1 MALLF
6 LYRGNN
12 HHGEYNQNWSHDG
25 LHHDTK
31 HLLLGDSPSHSKLSF
46 HLFDFTFGQKSS
58 TALETQLADSLAVVA
73 EEQHRDGEVLRFS
86 SLMEICRSRCGT
98 PRVRSRCPA
107 TQRRWGG
114 EGGIWDGLG
123 SLWIEYHMVG
133 ILFGLVWFGE
143 WNRKVIEEVD
153 TEFMGLSN
161 RGQQRTRHYHY
172 SGYRVK
178 KGSERLR

>member
-6 LYRGNN
+6 LYRDNN

-58 TALETQLADSLAVVA
+58 TQLADSLAVVA
-73 EEQHRDGEVLRFS
+73 EEQHRDGEVLRFP
-86 SLMEICRSRCGT
+86 LSRRFAD
-98 PRVRSRCPA
+98 PVVAHPA
-107 TQRRWGG
+107 PAVAVLQHRDGG
-114 EGGIWDGLG
+114 EGKVGFGMVWDFLR
-123 SLWIEYHMVG
+123 IEYRMVG
-133 ILFGLVWFGE
+133 MLFGLVWFGE

-153 TEFMGLSN
+153 TEFMCLSN
-161 RGQQRTRHYHY
+161 RGQQSTRHYHN
-172 SGYRVK
+172 SVK
-178 KGSERLR
+178 KCSERNR

>member
-6 LYRGNN
+6 LYRDNN

-73 EEQHRDGEVLRFS
+73 EEQHRDREVLRFP
-86 SLMEICRSRCGT
+86 SLTEICRSRCGT
-98 PRVRSRCPA
+98 PRARSRCPQD
-107 TQRRWGG
+107 TLGG
-114 EGGIWDGLG
+114 
-123 SLWIEYHMVG
+123 
-133 ILFGLVWFGE
+133 
-143 WNRKVIEEVD
+143 
-153 TEFMGLSN
+153 
-161 RGQQRTRHYHY
+161 
-172 SGYRVK
+172 
-178 KGSERLR
+178 

>member
-6 LYRGNN
+6 LYRDNN

-25 LHHDTK
+25 HHHDTK
-31 HLLLGDSPSHSKLSF
+31 HLLLGDSASHSKLSF

-73 EEQHRDGEVLRFS
+73 EEQHRDREVLRF
-86 SLMEICRSRCGT
+86 LLSRRFAD
-98 PRVRSRCPA
+98 PVVAHPA
-107 TQRRWGG
+107 PAVAVLQHRDGG
-114 EGGIWDGLG
+114 EGKVGFGMVWDFLR
-123 SLWIEYHMVG
+123 IEYHMVG

-143 WNRKVIEEVD
+143 WNRKVTEEVD

-161 RGQQRTRHYHY
+161 RGQQSTRHSHNA
-172 SGYRVK
+172 GI
-178 KGSERLR
+178 

>member
-58 TALETQLADSLAVVA
+58 TQLADSLAVVA
-73 EEQHRDGEVLRFS
+73 EEQHRVFPLSWRFADPVVAHPASAVAVLQHRD
-86 SLMEICRSRCGT
+86 
-98 PRVRSRCPA
+98 
-107 TQRRWGG
+107 GG
-114 EGGIWDGLG
+114 EGKVGFGMVWDLLGLNIIWLG
-123 SLWIEYHMVG
+123 YCLGW
-133 ILFGLVWFGE
+133 FGLA
-143 WNRKVIEEVD
+143 
-153 TEFMGLSN
+153 
-161 RGQQRTRHYHY
+161 
-172 SGYRVK
+172 SGI
-178 KGSERLR
+178 GRL

>member
-6 LYRGNN
+6 LYRDNN

-58 TALETQLADSLAVVA
+58 TQLADSLAVVA

-86 SLMEICRSRCGT
+86 SHGDLQIPLWHTPRPQSLSSRHSR
-98 PRVRSRCPA
+98 RVRSALA
-107 TQRRWGG
+107 TTHASYG
-114 EGGIWDGLG
+114 EFS
-123 SLWIEYHMVG
+123 SL
-133 ILFGLVWFGE
+133 
-143 WNRKVIEEVD
+143 
-153 TEFMGLSN
+153 
-161 RGQQRTRHYHY
+161 
-172 SGYRVK
+172 
-178 KGSERLR
+178 